1 MKLHYKRT
9 NVRFPI
15 FTLVFIL
22 ALSFVALSYADSL
35 SVNFESPTYH
45 TGSVNGQDGW
55 SSTGAYDQAVVTN
68 TYGYASFGGQ
78 SFRISDAFTSGTF
91 GDQTFSKS
99 LINECGETNAENG
112 GESGGVRQ
120 RHCEFSFDL
129 ASTLSTIQ
137 PGMHLSVS
145 PDRGDGARMSYL
157 RFEDQFDG
165 IHVFFDDVTDPGHVV
180 NVDTFSDTDIATINR
195 NPHNIKFVMD
205 FVDGPDNDVVKI
217 YIDGVLKITGT
228 SWEDYYAF
236 DTESDPTL
244 NGNSRTVDSLLFREA
259 GTANPAHF
267 GNGFLIDNASSASSR
282 PPTSI
287 DQCKN
292 GGWQNY
298 TRTNASTFKNQG
310 DCIQYVNTGK

>member
-1 MKLHYKRT
+1 MKRRGIM
-9 NVRFPI
+9 RFGVVAVAAASVLI
-15 FTLVFIL
+15 
-22 ALSFVALSYADSL
+22 FVALSYADS
-35 SVNFESPTYH
+35 SAITFESPTYH
-45 TGSVNGQDGW
+45 IGSINGQDGW

-78 SFRISDAFTSGTF
+78 SFRISDAFTTGAF

-99 LINECGETNAENG
+99 LVNECGESNAENG
-112 GESGGVRQ
+112 GNSGGVRQ
-120 RHCEFSFDL
+120 RHCEFSFDF
-129 ASTLSTIQ
+129 ASTLPTVQ

-165 IHVFFDDVTDPGHVV
+165 VHVFFDDVTDPGHVI
-180 NVDTFSDTDIATINR
+180 NGESFNETDIATITR
-195 NPHNIKFVMD
+195 TPHNIKFVMD
-205 FVDGPDNDVVKI
+205 FADGPDNDVVKI

-244 NGNSRTVDSLLFREA
+244 NGHSRTVDSLLFREA
-259 GTANPAHF
+259 GDPAPAHF
-267 GNGFLIDNASSASSR
+267 GNGFLIDNLNSASSR
-282 PPTSI
+282 PAVTNM

-298 TRTNASTFKNQG
+298 VRVNATTFKNQG

>member
-1 MKLHYKRT
+1 
-9 NVRFPI
+9 
-15 FTLVFIL
+15 
-22 ALSFVALSYADSL
+22 
-35 SVNFESPTYH
+35 
-45 TGSVNGQDGW
+45 
-55 SSTGAYDQAVVTN
+55 
-68 TYGYASFGGQ
+68 
-78 SFRISDAFTSGTF
+78 
-91 GDQTFSKS
+91 
-99 LINECGETNAENG
+99 
-112 GESGGVRQ
+112 
-120 RHCEFSFDL
+120 
-129 ASTLSTIQ
+129 
-137 PGMHLSVS
+137 MHLSVS

-180 NVDTFSDTDIATINR
+180 NGDTFSDTDIATINR

-259 GTANPAHF
+259 GDANPAHF